1 MDNFNFFNHLFETS
15 FQNIENRISDYD
27 SAPIVQTT
35 NPPLEEEKNKI
46 EIPLMEEE
54 DKQKKDIPLIEANSS
69 EPNEKMTKKT
79 NITQKNAR
87 RKNGNVTRKSF
98 AHFILAIFMIS
109 IFIIFNLISII
120 DVVIQFINP
129 NGLNNLIVDDI
140 LLILVTIFM
149 IVKLENCLG
158 LIGCFMSIGFIV
170 SPIIFFIYFFNKNKR
185 PKYILYFYISYFSIK
200 YISLIIFILFSCY
213 IEKKKENSKK

>member
-27 SAPIVQTT
+27 SAPIVEATD
-35 NPPLEEEKNKI
+35 PPFEEEKNKT
-46 EIPLMEEE
+46 ETPLMEE
-54 DKQKKDIPLIEANSS
+54 DKQKKDIPLIEANTS

-200 YISLIIFILFSCY
+200 YICVIIFILFLCF
-213 IEKKKENSKK
+213 IEKKENSKK